1 MFLNINLLSRHIG
14 AAALYVLLNLFL
26 APGASANDG
35 GTLKGVVSDKNGPLV
50 GVAVYVKD
58 TNNGVSSDIDGNY
71 LLAGLEE
78 GDVIVFSLLGFDT
91 VEITWTGQA
100 LQDVLL
106 DASADFLDEV
116 VVVGYGVQKK
126 VNLTGSVSTVDSD
139 ELDMRP
145 VANITQSLQGLV
157 PGLTVNNT
165 NSGRPG
171 AEATLQIRGQGNLS
185 GTSTPYVLVD
195 GVEMDLAD
203 VNPNDVESI
212 SVLKDASASAIYG
225 ARAAYG
231 VILVT
236 TKSGEKGKI
245 RVSYN
250 GNAGWTQPTVL
261 PDMANSVEYANYWNA
276 AATNA
281 GSSRLYSAE
290 KIKAA
295 LKPLRDRVGMPEV
308 DFDREYNTSDDYPF
322 KDLDKYIQAVR
333 RERRVEKAF
342 EAERKYDIFRW
353 AAADVLIK
361 GWVPTG
367 ALFDG
372 SDLEGN
378 SFYTDEDGNSS
389 LVYDQSEGN
398 NLFLTDADENGDRY
412 VVPFDW
418 KSSLPSGY
426 QFNLGRDYL
435 LPIRSGMISLT
446 GNLWEQNPGW

>member
-1 MFLNINLLSRHIG
+1 
-14 AAALYVLLNLFL
+14 
-26 APGASANDG
+26 
-35 GTLKGVVSDKNGPLV
+35 
-50 GVAVYVKD
+50 
-58 TNNGVSSDIDGNY
+58 
-71 LLAGLEE
+71 
-78 GDVIVFSLLGFDT
+78 
-91 VEITWTGQA
+91 
-100 LQDVLL
+100 
-106 DASADFLDEV
+106 
-116 VVVGYGVQKK
+116 
-126 VNLTGSVSTVDSD
+126 
-139 ELDMRP
+139 
-145 VANITQSLQGLV
+145 
-157 PGLTVNNT
+157 
-165 NSGRPG
+165 
-171 AEATLQIRGQGNLS
+171 
-185 GTSTPYVLVD
+185 
-195 GVEMDLAD
+195 
-203 VNPNDVESI
+203 
-212 SVLKDASASAIYG
+212 
-225 ARAAYG
+225 
-231 VILVT
+231 
-236 TKSGEKGKI
+236 
-245 RVSYN
+245 
-250 GNAGWTQPTVL
+250 
-261 PDMANSVEYANYWNA
+261 
-276 AATNA
+276 
-281 GSSRLYSAE
+281 
-290 KIKAA
+290 
-295 LKPLRDRVGMPEV
+295 MPEV